1 MKDGAFIGQRTFPS
15 IPFNIPIKLTYL
27 DDLLCAGQCK
37 PWTYGNKQKKICK
50 LKLLVFFQTFIGG
63 LLFRQKSV
71 TGNVQLGLENAL
83 PLDLLPGPAGPLG
96 SACNS

>member
-1 MKDGAFIGQRTFPS
+1 MTF
-15 IPFNIPIKLTYL
+15 FVL
-27 DDLLCAGQCK
+27 DSVSPG
-37 PWTYGNKQKKICK
+37 PMETNKQKICK